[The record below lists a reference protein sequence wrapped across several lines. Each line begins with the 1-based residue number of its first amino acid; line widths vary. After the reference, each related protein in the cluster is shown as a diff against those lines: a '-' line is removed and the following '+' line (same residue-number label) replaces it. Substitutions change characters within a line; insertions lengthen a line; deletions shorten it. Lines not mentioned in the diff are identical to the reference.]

1 MPFSTA
7 RTAAIDRLERPCLS
21 RLTASVNY
29 LECRCSHGLCALSN
43 GLRRPMD
50 SQESS
55 RIAAPLARRLGEHA
69 DAMQIAEAIV
79 VVWGEIDKVL
89 APIIGHGGV
98 IALYKRS
105 LYLTAQR
112 HTCLTEAYASVQ
124 SGGEFADLK
133 PVIEQQTSITV
144 AIGDEVFQLFEGL
157 LVSLIGNSLTERL
170 LSSVWENAL
179 ADPPAQ
185 EPAE

>member
-1 MPFSTA
+1 M
-7 RTAAIDRLERPCLS
+7 
-21 RLTASVNY
+21 NY
-29 LECRCSHGLCALSN
+29 LECPCSHGLCALSN
-43 GLRRPMD
+43 GLRNLMD

-55 RIAAPLARRLGEHA
+55 QIAAPLAHRLGDNA

-79 VVWGEIDKVL
+79 IVWTEIDSIL

-98 IALYKRS
+98 IALCKRS
-105 LYLTAQR
+105 LYLAAQR
-112 HTCLTEAYASVQ
+112 HACLTDAYASIQ

-133 PVIEQQTSITV
+133 PVIEQQTGITV
-144 AIGDEVFQLFEGL
+144 TIGDEVFQLFQGL

-170 LSSVWENAL
+170 LCSVWENAL

-185 EPAE
+185 EPTE